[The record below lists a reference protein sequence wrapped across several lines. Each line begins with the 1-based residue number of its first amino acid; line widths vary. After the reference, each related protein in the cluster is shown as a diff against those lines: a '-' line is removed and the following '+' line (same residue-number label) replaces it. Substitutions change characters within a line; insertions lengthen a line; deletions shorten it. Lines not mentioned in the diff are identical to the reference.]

1 MVFIRIL
8 LIAAVVCALIQPT
21 LVNSGRLDCPPGSAN
36 PQCSSAM
43 VFDGFYNPGKKRPR
57 RVSRQNSD
65 SRNLKNDRKYENWP
79 SFHPPLKTTKV
90 QMPSTTVSIIA
101 ETTTGQIEQWLPI
114 PPPIRKIN
122 IPNKDKRVTSTSF
135 PIPTSSHIYPRQTQR
150 NKSLPKISKDF
161 QIPSIKHSRI
171 QENDF
176 SRLLGPFTTSL
187 KKPDREIES
196 TSVLPF
202 TLKTNP
208 TLPSTF
214 QVIRIPKRVVST
226 SKQNREIKTL
236 SDHFER
242 ETTLSFSSNNTL
254 QISTLSNIKQEYLN
268 QTTRQIARKSSHP
281 AIFST
286 RTVIL
291 TTLNE
296 KENHEENTRKED
308 IATTQSKKQTI
319 SSVLALSSTQ
329 TAWVEKETSL
339 FQTPKNVAATQNME
353 PITKGITTTTPFH
366 QTTLLETDSNPP
378 RLSTIKAMTNGNL
391 SDQTQVEEHL
401 NSININCDQLST
413 TKTRQNKVLNITNRS
428 LSYHTTTLSVKVKF
442 LKREWTVSDNRAS
455 AVGIGSLGIVVIIA
469 IIGGVICLDATT
481 LFRDAKRI
489 RKKFYRIFRPMK
501 VNNKSAN
508 ASRKVPKWA
517 HFVTTRE
524 T

>member
-1 MVFIRIL
+1 
-8 LIAAVVCALIQPT
+8 
-21 LVNSGRLDCPPGSAN
+21 
-36 PQCSSAM
+36 M

-65 SRNLKNDRKYENWP
+65 SRNLKNDKYNNWP
-79 SFHPPLKTTKV
+79 SFHPPLKSTKV

-101 ETTTGQIEQWLPI
+101 ETTTGQIEQWLPM
-114 PPPIRKIN
+114 PPPIPFQRKLN
-122 IPNKDKRVTSTSF
+122 IPNKDKRITSTSF
-135 PIPTSSHIYPRQTQR
+135 PLPTSSQTFPRQTQR
-150 NKSLPKISKDF
+150 NKSFPKILKNF

-171 QENDF
+171 QENDL
-176 SRLLGPFTTSL
+176 SRLLGPFTTTL

-196 TSVLPF
+196 TSAFNLPF

-214 QVIRIPKRVVST
+214 HAIRIPKRVSST
-226 SKQNREIKTL
+226 SKHNREIKSL
-236 SDHFER
+236 SDLFER
-242 ETTLSFSSNNTL
+242 ETTLSFSSKITL

-442 LKREWTVSDNRAS
+442 LKRDWTVSDNRAS

>member
-1 MVFIRIL
+1 
-8 LIAAVVCALIQPT
+8 
-21 LVNSGRLDCPPGSAN
+21 
-36 PQCSSAM
+36 M

-65 SRNLKNDRKYENWP
+65 SRNLKNDIKYINWP
-79 SFHPPLKTTKV
+79 SFHPPLILKTTKV

-101 ETTTGQIEQWLPI
+101 ETTTGQIEQWLPR
-114 PPPIRKIN
+114 PPPIPFQRKLN
-122 IPNKDKRVTSTSF
+122 IPNKDKRITSTSF
-135 PIPTSSHIYPRQTQR
+135 PLPTSSQTFPRQTQR
-150 NKSLPKISKDF
+150 NKSFPKILKNF

-171 QENDF
+171 QENDL
-176 SRLLGPFTTSL
+176 SRLLGPFTTTL

-196 TSVLPF
+196 TSAFNLPF
-202 TLKTNP
+202 TPKTNP

-214 QVIRIPKRVVST
+214 HAIRIPKRVSST
-226 SKQNREIKTL
+226 SKQNREIKSL
-236 SDHFER
+236 SNLFES
-242 ETTLSFSSNNTL
+242 ETTLSFSSKITL

-329 TAWVEKETSL
+329 TASVEKETSS
-339 FQTPKNVAATQNME
+339 FQTPKNVAATQYMG
-353 PITKGITTTTPFH
+353 PITTTTPFH

-378 RLSTIKAMTNGNL
+378 RLSTIKTMTNGNL

-401 NSININCDQLST
+401 NSININCDQLSKT
-413 TKTRQNKVLNITNRS
+413 KTKTRQNKVLNNTNRS

-442 LKREWTVSDNRAS
+442 PKGDWTVSDNRAS

-501 VNNKSAN
+501 VNNKSTN
-508 ASRKVPKWA
+508 ASRKMPKWA

-524 T
+524 A